1 MATLTKKELLEA
13 IKDMPEDMEIG
24 LCSTCG
30 FYQLLDNIKVQKLWF
45 DGKQKEV
52 ITLHPYPVV
61 YSC

>member
-1 MATLTKKELLEA
+1 MTLEEFYKATE
-13 IKDMPEDMEIG
+13 DMPKDMEISLYTG
-24 LCSTCG
+24 AL
-30 FYQLLDNIKVQKLWF
+30 YRPLEDINVKKLWI

>member
-1 MATLTKKELLEA
+1 MTKKELLEA
-13 IKDMPEDMEIG
+13 IKDMPDDMEIS
-24 LCSTCG
+24 LCSTYG

-52 ITLHPYPVV
+52 ITLHPYPIV